1 MAFSEMQVWYDGYFF
16 KKVGHVIEAI
26 DNEEFA
32 NYWTMAETYESLVIY
47 IAMDFAG
54 LKQKIVNMLYDQ
66 RYSIDVEP
74 FQNDMVSFKFADD
87 ILTLLY

>member
-1 MAFSEMQVWYDGYFF
+1 
-16 KKVGHVIEAI
+16 
-26 DNEEFA
+26 
-32 NYWTMAETYESLVIY
+32 
-47 IAMDFAG
+47 MDFAG